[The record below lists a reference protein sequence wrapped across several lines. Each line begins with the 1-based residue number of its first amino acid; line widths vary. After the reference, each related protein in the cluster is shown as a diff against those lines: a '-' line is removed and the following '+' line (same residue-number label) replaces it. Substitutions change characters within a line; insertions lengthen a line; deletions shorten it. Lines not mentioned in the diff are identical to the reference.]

1 MLALLLAFGGCA
13 ADEGDEVA
21 DVETEEM
28 EPLGAEDDL
37 EPEPM
42 EPGEMEPM
50 EPGEPEP
57 MEPGEP
63 ESMEPGETAPP
74 MGPDVEEPAAE
85 PTPVAALSGEEV
97 FAARCGTCHET
108 SPMAEAGDRFDRATL
123 EAFLRKQEAVDGEE
137 HQVAFRG
144 SPEEMETLLD
154 WLLEPQG

>member
-1 MLALLLAFGGCA
+1 MLALLLVFGSCA
-13 ADEGDEVA
+13 ADEGAEVSE
-21 DVETEEM
+21 VETEAM
-28 EPLGAEDDL
+28 EPLGVEDDL

-42 EPGEMEPM
+42 EPGEMEPV
-50 EPGEPEP
+50 EPGEIEP

-63 ESMEPGETAPP
+63 ATP
-74 MGPDVEEPAAE
+74 MSPDVEEPAAE
-85 PTPVAALSGEEV
+85 PTPAAAAVSGEEV

-108 SPMAEAGDRFDRATL
+108 SPMAGAGDRFDRATL
-123 EAFLRKQEAVDGEE
+123 EAFVRKQEAVDGEE